1 MNPDYSL
8 ADWVS
13 YRGTLKRRLTLSYEW
28 DTKGV
33 RPQRAFNRVKAL
45 RCRYPGCL

>member
-13 YRGTLKRRLTLSYEW
+13 YRGTLMNPDYSLADWVSYRGTLNGRRT
-28 DTKGV
+28 
-33 RPQRAFNRVKAL
+33 R
-45 RCRYPGCL
+45 

>member
-13 YRGTLKRRLTLSYEW
+13 YRGTLSSTLRYQRRRVSDRGW
-28 DTKGV
+28 S
-33 RPQRAFNRVKAL
+33 NRMTSWGKAKIM
-45 RCRYPGCL
+45 

>member
-13 YRGTLKRRLTLSYEW
+13 YRGTLNTGDCGARLGFVEG
-28 DTKGV
+28 DD
-33 RPQRAFNRVKAL
+33 
-45 RCRYPGCL
+45 CGCTFQY

>member
-13 YRGTLKRRLTLSYEW
+13 YRGTLTRFSRA
-28 DTKGV
+28 
-33 RPQRAFNRVKAL
+33 PQTVGSDYF
-45 RCRYPGCL
+45 

>member
-13 YRGTLKRRLTLSYEW
+13 YRGTLNLLWLGCIGSCVVRQVQQ
-28 DTKGV
+28 KGV
-33 RPQRAFNRVKAL
+33 MGMRAQQRD
-45 RCRYPGCL
+45 